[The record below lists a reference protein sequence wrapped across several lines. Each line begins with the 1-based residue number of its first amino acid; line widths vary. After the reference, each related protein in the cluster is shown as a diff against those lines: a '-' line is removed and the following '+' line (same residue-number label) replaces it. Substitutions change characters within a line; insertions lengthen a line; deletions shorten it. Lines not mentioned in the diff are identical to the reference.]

1 MLQLRVSEKWQSM
14 ILTIVFL
21 CAGLIFLASV
31 IIGGDLLRSRYLV
44 HKKVYPATLKNFWL
58 LIASAIVALILS
70 AIVMQNWWYSL
81 SVTFVITVV
90 VGYAIISQS
99 LKPNKRQ
106 M

>member
-1 MLQLRVSEKWQSM
+1 M

-21 CAGLIFLASV
+21 CAGLIFLASA

-44 HKKVYPATLKNFWL
+44 HKKVYPATLKYFWL
-58 LIASAIVALILS
+58 LIASAVVALILS

-90 VGYAIISQS
+90 VGCAIISQS
-99 LKPNKRQ
+99 LKPNKGQ

>member
-1 MLQLRVSEKWQSM
+1 M

-21 CAGLIFLASV
+21 CAGLIFLASA
-31 IIGGDLLRSRYLV
+31 IIGGGLLRSRYLV
-44 HKKVYPATLKNFWL
+44 HKKVYPSTPKYFWF
-58 LIASAIVALILS
+58 LIGPAVVALILS

-90 VGYAIISQS
+90 VGYAIIGQS
-99 LKPNKRQ
+99 LKPNKGQ